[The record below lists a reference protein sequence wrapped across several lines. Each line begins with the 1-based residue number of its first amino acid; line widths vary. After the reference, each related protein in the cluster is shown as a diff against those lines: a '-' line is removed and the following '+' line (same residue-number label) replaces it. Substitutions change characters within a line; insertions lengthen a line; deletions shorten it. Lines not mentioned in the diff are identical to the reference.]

1 MSWNA
6 YITSYLE
13 GAGKGHG
20 GAIIGLNGG
29 IWAYSANFVPSQA
42 EATAIAG
49 AVSSNITGLQTSGVT
64 IGGVKYLVNR
74 VDADDG
80 LAMGKKGAA
89 GISIYKTNQAII
101 VGYYADASVS
111 AGQNSDATF
120 KCADYLKQSGY

>member
-20 GAIIGLNGG
+20 GAII
-29 IWAYSANFVPSQA
+29 ANFVPSQA

-80 LAMGKKGAA
+80 LAMGKK
-89 GISIYKTNQAII
+89 AII

-120 KCADYLKQSGY
+120 KCVDYLKQSGY